1 MNGLE
6 KGYMFRIKF
15 QTPENER
22 ITMPGNNE
30 IKAKLFDKL
39 DITLKDVSTEDH
51 KNGIY
56 ILKGGAFDSKEEAE
70 RFALKIRDSILSYCA
85 ANGKGVSF
93 NSFGFKLFITDAGKE
108 WVKSLFGFVG
118 SEIYEDRFGITIYE
132 SDKDVKFVSSNP
144 SLVVGHPADNF
155 IHGIENRIKL
165 PKEFNDK
172 ELLTLE
178 IYTSSSFE
186 KTNNSKFLQLM
197 MGIESMLD
205 LEESDKEIQDML
217 NYFISYINN
226 SRMEPGK
233 KQYLTSSI
241 GNLKKESITKAGIRI
256 SNKYLSGKQYHG
268 KNPGDFY
275 KYCYDLRSK
284 LLHECKNSPEID
296 DVLGDFVTF
305 VGDLIKA
312 KILT

>member
-56 ILKGGAFDSKEEAE
+56 VLKGGAFDSKEEAE

-93 NSFGFKLFITDAGKE
+93 NSFEFKLFITDAGKE

-155 IHGIENRIKL
+155 IHWIEEKMQL
-165 PKEFNDK
+165 LKDFNGK

-178 IYTSSSFE
+178 LYTSSFFE
-186 KTNNSKFLQLM
+186 KTNDSRFLQLM

-205 LEESDKEIQDML
+205 FE
-217 NYFISYINN
+217 
-226 SRMEPGK
+226 
-233 KQYLTSSI
+233 
-241 GNLKKESITKAGIRI
+241 
-256 SNKYLSGKQYHG
+256 
-268 KNPGDFY
+268 
-275 KYCYDLRSK
+275 
-284 LLHECKNSPEID
+284 
-296 DVLGDFVTF
+296 
-305 VGDLIKA
+305 
-312 KILT
+312 